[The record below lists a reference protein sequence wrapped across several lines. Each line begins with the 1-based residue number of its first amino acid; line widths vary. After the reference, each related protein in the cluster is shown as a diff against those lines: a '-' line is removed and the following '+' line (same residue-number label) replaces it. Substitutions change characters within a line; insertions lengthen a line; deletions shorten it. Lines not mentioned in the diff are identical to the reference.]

1 MGLSQTDF
9 YRERHGVVFAAM
21 RALHQANEPI
31 DHLTVSEQLQR
42 QGQLEEVGGSGA
54 IEELAGWVP
63 APGHGVQYARIVREL
78 SQMRRLLTATYEI
91 QAEIAER
98 RQGGEELID
107 HAEKLIFALRADRLG
122 ARQRL
127 LENAVEEE
135 IGRLELAAAAE
146 ERALPGLPTGLPE
159 LDRLLG
165 GLQNGRCMWW
175 LPVRRWVRVC

>member
-1 MGLSQTDF
+1 MPTSNGNGRHQIAVPPHNHEAEQSVLGSILLSDRLLPAMVLEVGLSQADF

-63 APGHGVQYARIVREL
+63 AAGHGVQYARIVREL
-78 SQMRRLLTATYEI
+78 SQMRRLLSATYEI

-98 RQGGEELID
+98 RQGGGG
-107 HAEKLIFALRADRLG
+107 ADRS
-122 ARQRL
+122 
-127 LENAVEEE
+127 
-135 IGRLELAAAAE
+135 
-146 ERALPGLPTGLPE
+146 
-159 LDRLLG
+159 
-165 GLQNGRCMWW
+165 
-175 LPVRRWVRVC
+175 RREAHLRSAC